1 MKHEDFTNM
10 SYPKIRFLIAISA
23 CLFFFTTASMAVS
36 WSKGDR
42 LPDLEAFAL
51 EGAVPKLEGKV
62 VLVDFWASWCTPC
75 KASFPVLDE
84 IEATYRDRG
93 LVILGINVDRDSKAF
108 EKFMKR
114 MKPGFFV
121 VRDPN
126 QKLVADAGVETMPSS
141 FLIGRDGVIRS
152 VHSGYHGNK
161 TREQYIE
168 EIESLLAEPEGG
180 KG

>member
-1 MKHEDFTNM
+1 M
-10 SYPKIRFLIAISA
+10 SYPKTRTLTAIST
-23 CLFFFTTASMAVS
+23 CLCFLTTGSLALN
-36 WSKGDR
+36 WSEGDR

-51 EGAVPKLEGKV
+51 EGAIPDLEGKV

-75 KASFPVLDE
+75 KASFPALDE
-84 IEATYRDRG
+84 IVVTYRDQG
-93 LVILGINVDRDSKAF
+93 LVILGVNVDTDSKAF
-108 EKFMKR
+108 DKFMKR
-114 MKPGFFV
+114 MKPGFSV

-168 EIESLLAEPEGG
+168 EIELLLAEPEGG
-180 KG
+180 TG